1 MARLSSG
8 SWKKTM
14 SSGRFAF
21 LLCLFRPVTWI
32 GLLTVVALGC
42 AGRGDVSGKVTYQNK
57 HLVFGTVLIQ
67 GSDGN
72 VNQGNIEE
80 DGSYYVSGVAT
91 GEARVAVN
99 SPNPKSIS
107 LTYKN
112 PKKKPEPYPDV
123 KGWFAIP
130 KQYEKPST
138 SALIYSI
145 KRGENNIDIE
155 LK

>member
-14 SSGRFAF
+14 RSDRFAMF
-21 LLCLFRPVTWI
+21 PSLFGPVTRM
-32 GLLTVVALGC
+32 GLLTLVALGC
-42 AGRGDVSGKVTYQNK
+42 QGRGDVSGKVTYQNK

-72 VNQGNIEE
+72 VGQGNLEA
-80 DGSYYVSGVAT
+80 DGSYYVSSVAT

-123 KGWFAIP
+123 KGWFSIP

-138 SALIYSI
+138 SGLVYSI
-145 KRGENNIDIE
+145 QRGENTIDIE